1 MMDRLRFRNEGH
13 YLVGVGILGEAG
25 VVVHPRGGNEVD
37 VVADGWADRLN
48 DEQRAEL
55 VKLVRDPIA
64 YTDAEGN
71 QVVQASPDGMVA
83 ELAAA
88 EGESGQPLPAAGDGA
103 TEHEAEAVT
112 PPVAAEGTQG
122 QAVAWVGEQPPRTGP
137 GSGRDAWAAFADD
150 NKISY
155 PADAGRDDIIRAVE
169 AHGGS

>member
-25 VVVHPRGGNEVD
+25 VVVHPRGGNEAD

-83 ELAAA
+83 ELTAA
-88 EGESGQPLPAAGDGA
+88 EAA
-103 TEHEAEAVT
+103 AVT

-122 QAVAWVGEQPPRTGP
+122 QAVAWVGEKPPRTGP